1 MFRISAFLKDTFG
14 TTTIEYALIVAG
26 ISAMVIAV
34 SNTLGA
40 AIVIKLFMTGLI
52 FFEGASP

>member
-1 MFRISAFLKDTFG
+1 MFRVSAFLRDNFG
-14 TTTIEYALIVAG
+14 TTAIEYALIVAG
-26 ISAMVIAV
+26 ISAMVVAI

-52 FFEGASP
+52 FFAGASP